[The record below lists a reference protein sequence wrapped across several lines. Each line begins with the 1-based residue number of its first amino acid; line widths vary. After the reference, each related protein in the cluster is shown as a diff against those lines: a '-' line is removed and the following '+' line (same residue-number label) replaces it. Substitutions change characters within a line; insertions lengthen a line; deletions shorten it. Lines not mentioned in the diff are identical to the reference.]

1 MKWGPKFTKAV
12 SRQKFCINMFLL
24 SGVVERMEVID
35 DSGISHACYRMTSVW
50 SECFLRISADAVRIT
65 KTHVFS
71 ADY

>member
-35 DSGISHACYRMTSVW
+35 DSGISHACYRMTSV
-50 SECFLRISADAVRIT
+50 
-65 KTHVFS
+65 
-71 ADY
+71 